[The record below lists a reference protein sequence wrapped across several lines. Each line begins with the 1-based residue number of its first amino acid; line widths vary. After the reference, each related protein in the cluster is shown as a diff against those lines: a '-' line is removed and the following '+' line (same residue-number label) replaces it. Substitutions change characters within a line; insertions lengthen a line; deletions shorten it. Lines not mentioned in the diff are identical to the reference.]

1 MKTSQQIATA
11 ARQDFERHLLLKGI
25 DFHWDGKRYDRV
37 NVQTK
42 WRYFLLG
49 YFAARGQA

>member
-1 MKTSQQIATA
+1 MKHTQQITS
-11 ARQDFERHLLLKGI
+11 ARQEFERHLLLKGL

-37 NVQTK
+37 NIQTK

-49 YFAARGQA
+49 YFAGKGQA

>member
-1 MKTSQQIATA
+1 MSKSKQIAAA
-11 ARQDFERHLLLKGI
+11 ARQEFERQLVLKGI

-49 YFAARGQA
+49 YFAGRGES